1 MQLDAHTALHTADRL
16 GHERRALAD
25 THRLARSVHRSVTEA
40 ESGREPARRA
50 RDVPTDERR
59 TRRRDTGPVPACRLD
74 WSR

>member
-25 THRLARSVHRSVTEA
+25 AHRLARSVHRSVTGA
-40 ESGREPARRA
+40 VSGRDPSRRA
-50 RDVPTDERR
+50 RDVPTDGRR
-59 TRRRDTGPVPACRLD
+59 TRRRDTVPAPVCHLD